1 MSNERISA
9 IIDFWFGTAGGD
21 ATEQEHVA
29 RRWFARDPLFDAE
42 IRVRFGALLDPA
54 LAGELDAWTTQP
66 RGRLALLLLLD
77 QFPRNLYRDSAQAFA
92 GDFKAQRI
100 AVDGI
105 AKGHDSSLPARYR
118 VFCYLPLEHAEDM
131 KLQRRNV
138 ALFSAL
144 AADPSATPAAMYAQY
159 LDYAE
164 RHLDVIRRF
173 GRFPHRNRLLGRAT
187 TAEEQRYLDA
197 GGGF

>member
-1 MSNERISA
+1 MSTERISA
-9 IIDFWFGTAGGD
+9 IIEFWFGAD
-21 ATEQEHVA
+21 DLDPAEHERLA
-29 RRWFARDPLFDAE
+29 QRWFVRDPLFDAE
-42 IRVRFGALLDPA
+42 IRFRFGGLLDPG
-54 LAGELDAWTTQP
+54 LAGEFDVWAAQP

-77 QFPRNLYRDSAQAFA
+77 QFPRNLYRDSPRAFA

-105 AKGHDSSLPARYR
+105 AKGHDGVLPIRYR
-118 VFCYLPLEHAEDM
+118 AFCYLPLEHAEDLT
-131 KLQRRNV
+131 LQRRNV
-138 ALFSAL
+138 TLFTAL
-144 AADPSATPAAMYAQY
+144 AADPAAVPAARYAQY

-187 TAEEQRYLDA
+187 TADEQQYLDA